1 MADKR
6 RFVQD
11 AALFAVLALPVAA
24 ALLVSPE
31 PEEVWTQ
38 VPGLAGLALAVG
50 ISRRLP
56 AAALAIGL
64 SLTALHGNFVFGAP
78 VFACLAGLRMER
90 TRPVAWALAAVFAGG
105 VVLNV
110 GRGVEVTT
118 WFPLT
123 VWLVLLGV
131 LPWLA
136 GRCWRLYTE
145 LVAAGWERAEQL
157 EREQRIIGERERL
170 RERSR
175 IAEDM
180 HDALGHELSLLA
192 LRAAALEV
200 APELPERYRES
211 ARELREGTAAATE
224 RLQEIIGVLREDPD
238 PARTRP
244 AGETVA
250 DLVERAAD
258 SGMTVELEETGVPA
272 PLLADRAAHRI
283 VQEALTN
290 ATKHAPGAAV
300 RVRLARGEDETAVEV
315 VNARPPAG
323 PLPSAPGGR
332 LGLTRLRERVRLTG
346 GTFEAESTE
355 DGGFAVRAWLP
366 HHAAPVAE
374 RTEPSESAAYLAS
387 KRQRFR
393 RGLKTA
399 VTVPAGLLALLATIM
414 AGYELYVV
422 QTSVLPPD
430 DYARAGLGS
439 TLAELEPLLPPRQAG
454 IPEGRWRPGCRYYRA
469 RVELPGNGDVF
480 RLCFT
485 GGRLTSK
492 EILRGGNR

>member
-1 MADKR
+1 MTRKQR
-6 RFVQD
+6 IWD
-11 AALFAVLALPVAA
+11 AVLFAVLAAPVAA

-31 PEEVWTQ
+31 PEEIWTQ
-38 VPGLAGLALAVG
+38 GPGLAGLALAVG

-56 AAALAIGL
+56 AVALAIGL

-105 VVLNV
+105 ALLNA

-118 WFPLT
+118 WFPLS

-136 GRCWRLYTE
+136 GRCWRQYTE
-145 LVAAGWERAEQL
+145 LVSAGWQRAEQL

-200 APELPERYRES
+200 APELPERYQGA
-211 ARELREGTAAATE
+211 ARELREGTASATE
-224 RLQEIIGVLREDPD
+224 RLQQIVGVLREEPEA
-238 PARTRP
+238 ARTRP
-244 AGETVA
+244 SGETVA
-250 DLVERAAD
+250 DLVERARS
-258 SGMTVELEETGVPA
+258 SGMAVDLTETGEPA
-272 PLLADRAAHRI
+272 PLLTELAAHRL

-300 RVRLARGEDETAVEV
+300 HVRLSREAGETVVEV
-315 VNARPPAG
+315 VNDPPPAG
-323 PLPSAPGGR
+323 PLPGTPGGR
-332 LGLTRLRERVRLTG
+332 LGLTRLRERVQLSG
-346 GTFEAESTE
+346 GVFEAAPTE
-355 DGGFAVRAWLP
+355 AGGFAVRAWMP
-366 HHAAPVAE
+366 HDAAPVPG
-374 RTEPSESAAYLAS
+374 RPEPSESAAHLAS
-387 KRQRFR
+387 GRRRVR
-393 RGLKTA
+393 RGLAAA
-399 VTVPAGLLALLATIM
+399 VAVPAVLLTLLGAIM
-414 AGYELYVV
+414 AGYHLYV
-422 QTSVLPPD
+422 TYSSVLPPA
-430 DYARAGLGS
+430 DYRAAALGR
-439 TLAELEPLLPPRQAG
+439 TPGELAPLLPSRQA
-454 IPEGRWRPGCRYYRA
+454 PVPRDERLPGCRYYHVRA
-469 RVELPGNGDVF
+469 EPLGGGDLH

-485 GGRLTSK
+485 GGRLASK
-492 EILRGGNR
+492 DLLRKGNQ

>member
-1 MADKR
+1 MTGGKAKKHPIWDM
-6 RFVQD
+6 
-11 AALFAVLALPVAA
+11 ALFAVLAAPIVATLPDRPAE
-24 ALLVSPE
+24 L
-31 PEEVWTQ
+31 WTQ
-38 VPGLAGLALAVG
+38 GAGLAGLALAVG

-90 TRPVAWALAAVFAGG
+90 TRPVARALAAVFAGG
-105 VVLNV
+105 ALLNV
-110 GRGVEVTT
+110 VRGVEVTT

-136 GRCWRLYTE
+136 GRCWRQYTE
-145 LVAAGWERAEQL
+145 LVAAGWQRAEQL

-200 APELPERYRES
+200 APELPERYQNS
-211 ARELREGTAAATE
+211 ARELREGTASATE
-224 RLQEIIGVLREDPD
+224 RLQQIIGVLREEPEA
-238 PARTRP
+238 ARTRP

-250 DLVERAAD
+250 DLVERARS
-258 SGMTVELEETGVPA
+258 SGMAVDLAETGGPA
-272 PLLADRAAHRI
+272 PLLADLAAHRL

-290 ATKHAPGAAV
+290 ATKHAPGAPV
-300 RVRLARGEDETAVEV
+300 RVRLSRESGETRVEV
-315 VNARPPAG
+315 VNGPPPAG
-323 PLPSAPGGR
+323 PLPGAPGGR
-332 LGLTRLRERVRLTG
+332 LGLMRLRERVQLTG
-346 GTFEAESTE
+346 GTFEAGPTGE
-355 DGGFAVRAWLP
+355 GGFAVRAWVP
-366 HHAAPVAE
+366 HAAAPVAG
-374 RTEPSESAAYLAS
+374 RPDSESAAHLAS
-387 KRQRFR
+387 GRRRVR
-393 RGLKTA
+393 RGLAAA
-399 VTVPAGLLALLATIM
+399 VAVPAVLLALLGAIM
-414 AGYELYVV
+414 AAYHLYV
-422 QTSVLPPD
+422 TYASVLSPA
-430 DYARAGLGS
+430 DYRRVELGR
-439 TLAELEPLLPPRQAG
+439 TPGELDPLLPSRQAPL
-454 IPEGRWRPGCRYYRA
+454 PEGERRPGCRYYHVRA
-469 RVELPGNGDVF
+469 EPLGGGDVH

-492 EILRGGNR
+492 QTLREGER